1 MASIMLHLP
10 HDPDSRTAI
19 LDRIADLDLDTWE
32 HSFTMIRV
40 TGDTTPINLIETT
53 TTTYGGSIS

>member
-10 HDPDSRTAI
+10 RDPGHRTAI
-19 LDRIADLDLDTWE
+19 LDRITALDLDTWE
-32 HSFTMIRV
+32 HSPTMIRV
-40 TGDTTPINLIETT
+40 TGDPTSIDLIETT

>member
-10 HDPDSRTAI
+10 RDPDSRTAI
-19 LDRIADLDLDTWE
+19 LDRIADLALDTWE

-40 TGDTTPINLIETT
+40 TGDSTPIDLIETT
-53 TTTYGGSIS
+53 TTNYGGSIS